1 MVLKKKVSLFADT
14 IVLILALLAIAS
26 LGIVSI
32 ISENWFVSG
41 FFFLFF
47 ALLMYTYFEN
57 VLWFFPQMIS
67 RYIFTEDKLIIKTF
81 FRTKEYEYKKLGFK
95 FHYNVVAAWGGPD
108 YYGMSTENTYTNE
121 LTIELPGSP
130 KCIKLWTIH
139 YKNLHD
145 IMQLKTIKQ
154 RIKY

>member
-1 MVLKKKVSLFADT
+1 
-14 IVLILALLAIAS
+14 
-26 LGIVSI
+26 
-32 ISENWFVSG
+32 
-41 FFFLFF
+41 
-47 ALLMYTYFEN
+47 MYTYFEN